1 MLQFSFTAKSLSPA
15 RTPRQPNVCLTRV
28 IIRASLTSI
37 CNQLFDAGFLEIQIN
52 LWYASNMNARVLAQL
67 TLVHVGV
74 SITVVPVTSTLNRVM
89 IADMQMP
96 VTLVAVLV
104 ALPYLLSPL
113 QIFLGNW
120 SDRHPAADYHRTPWI
135 LLGGLL
141 AATGSYFTVHVAYLL
156 DHDFLIGLGAA
167 VVVFCL
173 WGAGINAASV
183 SYLSLVTELADE
195 NGRSRAVSIMWT
207 AMIAS
212 TIATSL
218 GLSRMLATPTP
229 ITKEML
235 TTAFGAIWLVSVIF
249 VLVGSY
255 RIEPRASS
263 RADQPTNS
271 ADDPLLA
278 LRLLAQNPQARRFF
292 LYLMIVLISIHAQD
306 VLLEP
311 FGAEALGMSVSVTSR
326 LTSIWGTGLFITL
339 LAGILFIRRY
349 GKKFGANVG
358 AFVTA
363 VAFAFII
370 ATGLFGNS
378 NLFLGAVFLLGLG
391 GGLMTIS
398 NLSFMLDMTLPQAA
412 GLYIG
417 AWSVANFAGQAVG
430 NIISGIL
437 WDLFSWLTGNPLLG
451 YAAVFSLEIAGLLLA
466 VWLFRSISV
475 EKFRRQ
481 AEVRLHTVLS
491 LASD

>member
-1 MLQFSFTAKSLSPA
+1 MTARILF
-15 RTPRQPNVCLTRV
+15 
-28 IIRASLTSI
+28 
-37 CNQLFDAGFLEIQIN
+37 QLA
-52 LWYASNMNARVLAQL
+52 
-67 TLVHVGV
+67 LVHVGV

-156 DHDFLIGLGAA
+156 DHNFLIGLGAA
-167 VVVFCL
+167 AIVFCL

-229 ITKEML
+229 LSKETL
-235 TTAFGAIWLVSVIF
+235 TTAFGVIWLVSVIF

-255 RIEPRASS
+255 RIEPRASA
-263 RADQPTNS
+263 RTDQPANS
-271 ADDPLLA
+271 ADDPMLV
-278 LRLLAQNPQARRFF
+278 LRLLAMNPQARRFF
-292 LYLMIVLISIHAQD
+292 VYLMIVLISIHAQD

-326 LTSIWGTGLFITL
+326 LTSIWGTGIFITL
-339 LAGILFIRRY
+339 LAGILFVKRY
-349 GKKFGANVG
+349 GKKTGANVG
-358 AFVTA
+358 AYVTA
-363 VAFAFII
+363 VAFASII
-370 ATGLFGNS
+370 ATGLLGNA
-378 NLFLGAVFLLGLG
+378 NLFIGSVFLLGLG
-391 GGLMTIS
+391 GGLMTVS
-398 NLSFMLDMTLPQAA
+398 NLSFMLDMTVPQAA

-430 NIISGIL
+430 NIMSGIL
-437 WDLFSWLTGNPLLG
+437 WDLFFWLTGNPLMG
-451 YAAVFSLEIAGLLLA
+451 YAAVFSLEIAGLLFA

-481 AEVRLHTVLS
+481 AEVRLPNVLS
-491 LASD
+491 LVTE

>member
-1 MLQFSFTAKSLSPA
+1 MQPPLRHRAN
-15 RTPRQPNVCLTRV
+15 PRLNCPFQDLPVN
-28 IIRASLTSI
+28 IKI
-37 CNQLFDAGFLEIQIN
+37 LELPRN
-52 LWYASNMNARVLAQL
+52 LWYASPMNARVLAQL

-156 DHDFLIGLGAA
+156 DHNFLMGLGAA
-167 VVVFCL
+167 AVVFCL

-183 SYLSLVTELADE
+183 SYLSLVTELADQ

-207 AMIAS
+207 VMILS
-212 TIATSL
+212 TILTTY
-218 GLSRMLATPTP
+218 GLSQMLAAPPSVSGGSATNA
-229 ITKEML
+229 ISKETL
-235 TTAFGAIWLVSVIF
+235 VTAFGVIWLVSVVF
-249 VLVGSY
+249 VLIGSY
-255 RIEPRASS
+255 RIEPRASA
-263 RADQPTNS
+263 RTDQPANS
-271 ADDPLLA
+271 ADDPMLV
-278 LRLLAQNPQARRFF
+278 LRLLALNPQARRFF
-292 LYLMIVLISIHAQD
+292 VYLMIVLISIHAQD
-306 VLLEP
+306 VVLEP
-311 FGAEALGMSVSVTSR
+311 FGAKALGMSVAATTR
-326 LTSIWGTGLFITL
+326 LTSIWGIGILITL
-339 LAGILFIRRY
+339 LAGILFTKRF
-349 GKKFGANVG
+349 GKKTGANVG
-358 AFVTA
+358 ACVTA
-363 VAFAFII
+363 IAFASII
-370 ATGLFGNS
+370 SAGLLGNS
-378 NLFLGAVFLLGLG
+378 NLFIGSVFLLGLG
-391 GGLMTIS
+391 GGLMTVS
-398 NLSFMLDMTLPQAA
+398 NLSFMLDMTVPQAA

-417 AWSVANFAGQAVG
+417 AWSVANFAGQAIG
-430 NIISGIL
+430 NVISGL
-437 WDLFSWLTGNPLLG
+437 LYDLFFLLTSNPLMG
-451 YAAVFSLEIAGLLLA
+451 YAAVFTLEIAGLLLA

>member
-1 MLQFSFTAKSLSPA
+1 MEFP
-15 RTPRQPNVCLTRV
+15 
-28 IIRASLTSI
+28 
-37 CNQLFDAGFLEIQIN
+37 GN
-52 LWYASNMNARVLAQL
+52 LWYASNMTARILFQLA
-67 TLVHVGV
+67 LVHVGV

-156 DHDFLIGLGAA
+156 DNNFMIGLGAA
-167 VVVFCL
+167 AVVFCL

-218 GLSRMLATPTP
+218 GLSRMLATPSP
-229 ITKEML
+229 LSKETL
-235 TTAFGAIWLVSVIF
+235 TTAFGVIWLVSVIF

-255 RIEPRASS
+255 RIEPRASTRTS
-263 RADQPTNS
+263 QPANS
-271 ADDPLLA
+271 ADDPMLV
-278 LRLLAQNPQARRFF
+278 LRLLALNPQARRFF
-292 LYLMIVLISIHAQD
+292 VYLMIVLISIHAQD

-311 FGAEALGMSVSVTSR
+311 FGAEALGMSVAVTSR
-326 LTSIWGTGLFITL
+326 LTSIWGTGIFITL
-339 LAGILFIRRY
+339 LAGILFVRRF
-349 GKKFGANVG
+349 GKKTGANVG

-363 VAFAFII
+363 VAFASII
-370 ATGLFGNS
+370 ATGLLGNA
-378 NLFLGAVFLLGLG
+378 NLFIGSVFLLGLG
-391 GGLMTIS
+391 GGLMTVS
-398 NLSFMLDMTLPQAA
+398 NLSFMLDMTVPQAA

-417 AWSVANFAGQAVG
+417 AWSVANFAGQAIG

-437 WDLFSWLTGNPLLG
+437 WDLFFWLTGNTLMG

-466 VWLFRSISV
+466 VWLFRSINV

-481 AEVRLHTVLS
+481 AEVRLPNVLS
-491 LASD
+491 LVTE

>member
-1 MLQFSFTAKSLSPA
+1 
-15 RTPRQPNVCLTRV
+15 
-28 IIRASLTSI
+28 
-37 CNQLFDAGFLEIQIN
+37 
-52 LWYASNMNARVLAQL
+52 MNSRVLAQL
-67 TLVHVGV
+67 ALVHVGV

-96 VTLVAVLV
+96 VTMVAVLV

-135 LLGGLL
+135 LLGGLI

-156 DHDFLIGLGAA
+156 DSNFMLGLGAA

-183 SYLSLVTELADE
+183 SYLSLVTDLADE
-195 NGRSRAVSIMWT
+195 EGRSRAVSIMWT
-207 AMIAS
+207 AMIAA
-212 TIATSL
+212 TIVTAYALSL
-218 GLSRMLATPTP
+218 MLEAFS
-229 ITKEML
+229 KEKL
-235 TTAFGAIWLVSVIF
+235 FTAFGAIWFVSVIF

-255 RIEPRASS
+255 RIEPRASA
-263 RADQPTNS
+263 RTAQPSNS
-271 ADDPLLA
+271 ADDPLLV
-278 LRLLAQNPQARRFF
+278 LRLLALNPQARRFF

-339 LAGILFIRRY
+339 LAGILFVKRY
-349 GKKFGANVG
+349 GKKSGANLG
-358 AFVTA
+358 ACVTA
-363 VAFAFII
+363 VAFAAII
-370 ATGLFGNS
+370 ATGLFGQS
-378 NLFLGAVFLLGLG
+378 NLFLAAVFLLGLG
-391 GGLMTIS
+391 GGLMTVS

-437 WDLFSWLTGNPLLG
+437 WDLFYWLTGNSLLG
-451 YAAVFSLEIAGLLLA
+451 YAAVFSLEIVGLLLA

-475 EKFRRQ
+475 EQFRRQ
-481 AEVRLHTVLS
+481 AELRLHTVLS

>member
-1 MLQFSFTAKSLSPA
+1 
-15 RTPRQPNVCLTRV
+15 
-28 IIRASLTSI
+28 
-37 CNQLFDAGFLEIQIN
+37 
-52 LWYASNMNARVLAQL
+52 MNARVLIQL

-96 VTLVAVLV
+96 VTLVAVLI

-135 LLGGLL
+135 LLGGLV

-156 DHDFLIGLGAA
+156 DYDFLMGLGAA
-167 VVVFCL
+167 AIVFCL

-218 GLSRMLATPTP
+218 GLSRMLATPTALS
-229 ITKEML
+229 KETL
-235 TTAFGAIWLVSVIF
+235 TTAFGVIWLVSVIF

-255 RIEPRASS
+255 RIEPRAST
-263 RADQPTNS
+263 RTDQPANS
-271 ADDPLLA
+271 ADDPMLV
-278 LRLLAQNPQARRFF
+278 LRLLALNPQARHFF
-292 LYLMIVLISIHAQD
+292 VYLMIVLISIHAQD
-306 VLLEP
+306 VVLEP
-311 FGAEALGMSVSVTSR
+311 FGAKALGMSVAATSR
-326 LTSIWGTGLFITL
+326 LTSIWGTGIFITL
-339 LAGILFIRRY
+339 LAGIIFVKRW
-349 GKKFGANVG
+349 GKRTGANVG
-358 AFVTA
+358 AYVTA
-363 VAFAFII
+363 VAFVFII
-370 ATGLFGNS
+370 ASGLLGQS
-378 NLFLGAVFLLGLG
+378 NLFIGSVFLLGLG
-391 GGLMTIS
+391 GGLMTVS
-398 NLSFMLDMTLPQAA
+398 NLSFMLDMTVPQAA

-430 NIISGIL
+430 NVISGL
-437 WDLFSWLTGNPLLG
+437 LYDLFFWLTGNPLMG

-466 VWLFRSISV
+466 VWLFRSINV

-481 AEVRLHTVLS
+481 AEVRLDNVLT
-491 LASD
+491 LVTE

>member
-1 MLQFSFTAKSLSPA
+1 
-15 RTPRQPNVCLTRV
+15 
-28 IIRASLTSI
+28 
-37 CNQLFDAGFLEIQIN
+37 
-52 LWYASNMNARVLAQL
+52 MNARVLVQL
-67 TLVHVGV
+67 ALVHVGV

-104 ALPYLLSPL
+104 ALPYLLSPV

-156 DHDFLIGLGAA
+156 DDNFIMGLGAA
-167 VVVFCL
+167 AIVFCL
-173 WGAGINAASV
+173 WGVGINAASV

-195 NGRSRAVSIMWT
+195 SGRSRAVSIMWT

-218 GLSRMLATPTP
+218 GLSRMLATPAP
-229 ITKEML
+229 LSKETL
-235 TTAFGAIWLVSVIF
+235 LTAFGVICLVSVIF

-255 RIEPRASS
+255 RIEPRAST
-263 RADQPTNS
+263 RTYQPANS
-271 ADDPLLA
+271 ADDPMLV
-278 LRLLAQNPQARRFF
+278 LRLLALNPQARRFF
-292 LYLMIVLISIHAQD
+292 VYLMVVLISIHAQD

-311 FGAEALGMSVSVTSR
+311 FGAEALGMSVAVTSR
-326 LTSIWGTGLFITL
+326 LTSIWGTGIFITL
-339 LAGILFIRRY
+339 LAGILFVKRF
-349 GKKFGANVG
+349 GKKNGANVG
-358 AFVTA
+358 AYVTA
-363 VAFAFII
+363 VAFASII
-370 ATGLFGNS
+370 AAGLLGNA
-378 NLFLGAVFLLGLG
+378 NLFVGSVFLLGLG
-391 GGLMTIS
+391 GGLMTVS
-398 NLSFMLDMTLPQAA
+398 NLSFMLDMTVPQAA

-430 NIISGIL
+430 NIVSGIL
-437 WDLFSWLTGNPLLG
+437 WDLFFWLTGNPLLG

-466 VWLFRSISV
+466 VWLFRSIDV
-475 EKFRRQ
+475 KTFRRQ
-481 AEVRLHTVLS
+481 AEVRLPNVLS
-491 LASD
+491 LVTE

>member
-1 MLQFSFTAKSLSPA
+1 
-15 RTPRQPNVCLTRV
+15 
-28 IIRASLTSI
+28 
-37 CNQLFDAGFLEIQIN
+37 
-52 LWYASNMNARVLAQL
+52 MNARVLTQL
-67 TLVHVGV
+67 ALVHVGV

-89 IADMQMP
+89 IADMKMP

-120 SDRHPAADYHRTPWI
+120 SDRHPAAGYHRTPWI

-156 DHDFLIGLGAA
+156 DNNFVMGLWAA
-167 VVVFCL
+167 AIVFCL

-218 GLSRMLATPTP
+218 GLSRMLATSTA
-229 ITKEML
+229 ISKETL

-249 VLVGSY
+249 VLIGSY
-255 RIEPRASS
+255 RIEPRASA
-263 RADQPTNS
+263 RTDRPANS
-271 ADDPLLA
+271 ADDPILA

-292 LYLMIVLISIHAQD
+292 VYLMIVLISIHAQD

-311 FGAEALGMSVSVTSR
+311 FGAEAMGMSVSVTSR

-349 GKKFGANVG
+349 GKKSGANVG
-358 AFVTA
+358 ALVAA
-363 VAFAFII
+363 VAFASII
-370 ATGLFGNS
+370 ATGLLGQS
-378 NLFLGAVFLLGLG
+378 NLFLASVFLLGLG
-391 GGLMTIS
+391 GGLMTVS

-417 AWSVANFAGQAVG
+417 AWSIANFAGQAIG
-430 NIISGIL
+430 NVFSGIL
-437 WDLFSWLTGNPLLG
+437 WDLFFLLTGNPLMG
-451 YAAVFSLEIAGLLLA
+451 YAAVFSLEIVGLLLA

-475 EKFRRQ
+475 EQFRRQ
-481 AEVRLHTVLS
+481 AETRLHTVLS
-491 LASD
+491 LATD

>member
-1 MLQFSFTAKSLSPA
+1 MTARILF
-15 RTPRQPNVCLTRV
+15 
-28 IIRASLTSI
+28 
-37 CNQLFDAGFLEIQIN
+37 QLA
-52 LWYASNMNARVLAQL
+52 
-67 TLVHVGV
+67 LVHVGV

-156 DHDFLIGLGAA
+156 DYNFLIGLGAA
-167 VVVFCL
+167 AIVFCL

-229 ITKEML
+229 LSRETL
-235 TTAFGAIWLVSVIF
+235 ATAFGVIWLVSVIF

-255 RIEPRASS
+255 RIEPRASA
-263 RADQPTNS
+263 RTDQPANS
-271 ADDPLLA
+271 ADDPMLVVRLLA
-278 LRLLAQNPQARRFF
+278 LNPQARRFF
-292 LYLMIVLISIHAQD
+292 VYLMIVLISIHAQD

-311 FGAEALGMSVSVTSR
+311 FGAEALGMSVAVTSR
-326 LTSIWGTGLFITL
+326 LTSIWGTGIFITL
-339 LAGILFIRRY
+339 LTGILFVKRY
-349 GKKFGANVG
+349 GKKTGANVG
-358 AFVTA
+358 ACVTA
-363 VAFAFII
+363 VAFASIV
-370 ATGLFGNS
+370 ATGLLGNA
-378 NLFLGAVFLLGLG
+378 NLFIGSVFLLGLG
-391 GGLMTIS
+391 GGLMTVS
-398 NLSFMLDMTLPQAA
+398 NLSFMLDMTVPQAA

-417 AWSVANFAGQAVG
+417 AWSVANFAGQAIG
-430 NIISGIL
+430 NIASGIL
-437 WDLFSWLTGNPLLG
+437 WDLFFWLTGNQLMG
-451 YAAVFSLEIAGLLLA
+451 YAAVFSLEIVGLLLA
-466 VWLFRSISV
+466 VWLFRSIDV
-475 EKFRRQ
+475 AKFRRQ
-481 AEVRLHTVLS
+481 AEVRMHNVLS
-491 LASD
+491 LVTE

>member
-1 MLQFSFTAKSLSPA
+1 
-15 RTPRQPNVCLTRV
+15 
-28 IIRASLTSI
+28 
-37 CNQLFDAGFLEIQIN
+37 
-52 LWYASNMNARVLAQL
+52 MNARVLSQL

-156 DHDFLIGLGAA
+156 DHDFLMGLGAA

-218 GLSRMLATPTP
+218 VLSRMLATPTP
-229 ITKEML
+229 ITKEVL

-339 LAGILFIRRY
+339 LAGILFIKRY

-358 AFVTA
+358 ACVTA
-363 VAFAFII
+363 VAFASII

-378 NLFLGAVFLLGLG
+378 NLFLAAVFLLGLG
-391 GGLMTIS
+391 GGLMTVS

>member
-1 MLQFSFTAKSLSPA
+1 
-15 RTPRQPNVCLTRV
+15 
-28 IIRASLTSI
+28 
-37 CNQLFDAGFLEIQIN
+37 
-52 LWYASNMNARVLAQL
+52 MNARVLTQL
-67 TLVHVGV
+67 TLVHVAV

-89 IADMQMP
+89 IADMKMP
-96 VTLVAVLV
+96 VTLVAILV

-156 DHDFLIGLGAA
+156 DRNFVMGLWAA
-167 VVVFCL
+167 AIVFCL

-218 GLSRMLATPTP
+218 GLSRMLATPSS
-229 ITKEML
+229 ISKEML
-235 TTAFGAIWLVSVIF
+235 TTAFGVLWLISVIL
-249 VLVGSY
+249 VLIGSY
-255 RIEPRASS
+255 RIEPRAST
-263 RADQPTNS
+263 RTDQPTNS
-271 ADDPLLA
+271 ADDPMLA
-278 LRLLAQNPQARRFF
+278 LRLLAQNTQARRFF
-292 LYLMIVLISIHAQD
+292 VYLMIVLISIHAQD

-339 LAGILFIRRY
+339 LAGILFVRRY
-349 GKKFGANVG
+349 GKKSGANVG
-358 AFVTA
+358 ACVTA
-363 VAFAFII
+363 VAFASII
-370 ATGLFGNS
+370 ATGLLGQS
-378 NLFLGAVFLLGLG
+378 NLFLAAVFLLGLG
-391 GGLMTIS
+391 GGLMTVS

-417 AWSVANFAGQAVG
+417 AWSVANFAGQAIG
-430 NIISGIL
+430 NIISGVL
-437 WDLFSWLTGNPLLG
+437 WDMFYWLTGNSLMG
-451 YAAVFSLEIAGLLLA
+451 YAAVFSLEIFGLLLA
-466 VWLFRSISV
+466 VWLFRSINV
-475 EKFRRQ
+475 EQFRRQ
-481 AEVRLHTVLS
+481 AELRLNTVLS
-491 LASD
+491 LATD

>member
-1 MLQFSFTAKSLSPA
+1 
-15 RTPRQPNVCLTRV
+15 
-28 IIRASLTSI
+28 
-37 CNQLFDAGFLEIQIN
+37 
-52 LWYASNMNARVLAQL
+52 MNARVLVQL
-67 TLVHVGV
+67 ALVHVGV

-156 DHDFLIGLGAA
+156 DENFIVGLGAA
-167 VVVFCL
+167 AIVFCL

-212 TIATSL
+212 TIAASL
-218 GLSRMLATPTP
+218 GLSRMLATPAP
-229 ITKEML
+229 LSKETL
-235 TTAFGAIWLVSVIF
+235 LTAFGVIWLVSVIF

-263 RADQPTNS
+263 RTDQPANS
-271 ADDPLLA
+271 ADDPMIV
-278 LRLLAQNPQARRFF
+278 LRLLAVNPQARRFF
-292 LYLMIVLISIHAQD
+292 IYLMIVLISIHAQD

-311 FGAEALGMSVSVTSR
+311 FGAEALGMSVAVTSR
-326 LTSIWGTGLFITL
+326 LTSIWGTGIFVTL
-339 LAGILFIRRY
+339 LAGILFVKRW
-349 GKKFGANVG
+349 GKKSGANAG
-358 AFVTA
+358 AYVTA
-363 VAFAFII
+363 AAFASIVVS
-370 ATGLFGNS
+370 GLLGNS
-378 NLFLGAVFLLGLG
+378 SLFVGSVFLLGLG
-391 GGLMTIS
+391 GGLMTVS
-398 NLSFMLDMTLPQAA
+398 NLSFMLDMTVPQAA

-437 WDLFSWLTGNPLLG
+437 WDLFYWLTGNPLMG

-466 VWLFRSISV
+466 VWLFRSINV

-481 AEVRLHTVLS
+481 AEVRLPNVLS
-491 LASD
+491 LVTE